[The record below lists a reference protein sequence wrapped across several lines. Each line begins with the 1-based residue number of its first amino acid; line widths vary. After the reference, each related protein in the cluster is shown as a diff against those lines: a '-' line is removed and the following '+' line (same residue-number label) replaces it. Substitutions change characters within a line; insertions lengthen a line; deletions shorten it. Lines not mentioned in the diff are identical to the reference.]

1 MTHKPTK
8 AEERRREEEFF
19 EECLREHGQL
29 AGEECTEL
37 PPGATHQITTNEKGE
52 CQVTRKRYSAF

>member
-8 AEERRREEEFF
+8 DDERQREEELF

-29 AGEECTEL
+29 ADEECTEL
-37 PPGATHQITTNEKGE
+37 PPGVTHQITTDDKGE
-52 CQVTRKRYSAF
+52 RQVTRKRYSAF

>member
-8 AEERRREEEFF
+8 TEERQRDEVFF

-29 AGEECTEL
+29 ADEECTEL
-37 PPGATHQITTNEKGE
+37 PPGATHQITTNEQGE
-52 CQVTRKRYSAF
+52 REVTRKRYSAF